1 MKKRTP
7 FIKKLIAPVL
17 FIITVA
23 LYFNVNY
30 TTAINL
36 SSLTSKIANIEN
48 KEGIDKDAFK
58 EAIPQPL
65 AYAAGDDD
73 SPKEYNNLY
82 NASAL
87 NPFFEKLASKCY

>member
-48 KEGIDKDAFK
+48 KEGIDKDVMMTLLRST
-58 EAIPQPL
+58 IICTMPQP
-65 AYAAGDDD
+65 
-73 SPKEYNNLY
+73 
-82 NASAL
+82 
-87 NPFFEKLASKCY
+87 